1 MRVTAI
7 VVAVVCACCVASKAL
22 AAEYEDFT
30 FAVMGDTRP
39 IGPMNF
45 DLSPAAKRM
54 VEEINWINPA
64 LVVHTGDLVWAR
76 GEPEEVVAKEFATAF
91 ELFGKIEAEVYYVPG
106 NHDYSVQP
114 FAAEEFL
121 RLTKQEEY
129 FSVDHEGVHFIILN
143 TELPGEV
150 ASVTGEQLKWLK
162 EDLEENRGARAIYV
176 LMHRPMFGRQK
187 DVVDVDAAAPPDDY
201 GRPGGQG
208 ISDIENYRELA
219 ELFARHK
226 VDAVIAGHQHLFY
239 LTEHKGVPYYVVGGG
254 GAEFDI
260 PPDEGGFF
268 NYLVVN
274 VTDEGTKTYVME
286 PFQFDVRYEYAGEG
300 GKAGAH
306 ARINNVGFHELVLPL
321 RGIKFT
327 VPEGDYLIQAD
338 TVPAYSF
345 MKRENPEFAASWGIE
360 KVDAAVFKEETNP
373 EDTEQKDYYVYV
385 ESPGGYSLA
394 ISLTP
399 E

>member
-1 MRVTAI
+1 MKKFRAI
-7 VVAVVCACCVASKAL
+7 VAVIVFAVSSAL

-64 LVVHTGDLVWAR
+64 IVFHTGDLVWAR

-91 ELFGKIEAEVYYVPG
+91 ELFGTIEAKVYYVPG

-121 RLTKQEEY
+121 RLTGQKEY
-129 FSVDHEGVHFIILN
+129 FSTDHEGVHFIILN

-150 ASVTGEQLKWLK
+150 ASVTGEQLEWLK
-162 EDLEENRGARAIYV
+162 EDLEENGGARAIYV
-176 LMHRPMFGRQK
+176 FMHRPIFGRRK
-187 DVVDVDAAAPPDDY
+187 DVVDVDAAAPQDDY
-201 GRPGGQG
+201 KPMGGQG
-208 ISDIENYRELA
+208 ISDVQNYGVLA
-219 ELFARHK
+219 ELFAHYK

-239 LTEHKGVPYYVVGGG
+239 RTEHKGVPYYVVGGG
-254 GAEFDI
+254 GAEFDT

-274 VTDEGTKTYVME
+274 VTDEGTETYVME
-286 PFQFDVRYEYAGEG
+286 PFQFDVRYEYAEED
-300 GKAGAH
+300 GKAGAE
-306 ARINNVGFHELVLPL
+306 ARVNNVGCHDLVLPL

-327 VPEGDYLIQAD
+327 LPEGDYLLRAD
-338 TVPAYSF
+338 TVPSYSF
-345 MKRENPEFAASWGIE
+345 MKREIPEFAASRGIE
-360 KVDAAVFKEETNP
+360 TVGASIVKEETNP
-373 EDTEQKDYYVYV
+373 EDATKKDYYVRV

>member
-1 MRVTAI
+1 MRTSAI
-7 VVAVVCACCVASKAL
+7 IVALTYAFCVAVGA

-30 FAVMGDTRP
+30 FVVMGDTRP

-45 DLSPAAKRM
+45 DLSVAAKRI

-76 GEPEEVVAKEFATAF
+76 GEPEEVAAKEFATAF
-91 ELFGKIEAEVYYVPG
+91 ELFGTIEAKVYYVPG

-114 FAAEEFL
+114 FAAGEFL
-121 RLTKQEEY
+121 RLTGQREY
-129 FSVDHEGVHFIILN
+129 FSADYEGVHFIILN

-150 ASVTGEQLKWLK
+150 ASVTGEQLEWLK
-162 EDLEENRGARAIYV
+162 EDLDENKAARAIYV
-176 LMHRPMFGRQK
+176 FMHRPMFGRQK
-187 DVVDVDAAAPPDDY
+187 DVVDVDATTPPDDY
-201 GRPGGQG
+201 GRTRGQS
-208 ISDIENYRELA
+208 ISDIENYRELT

-239 LTEHKGVPYYVVGGG
+239 RTEHKGVPYYVVGGG
-254 GAEFDI
+254 GAEFDT

-274 VTDEGTKTYVME
+274 VTDEGTETYVME
-286 PFQFDVRYEYAGEG
+286 PFQFDVRYEYAEEN
-300 GKAGAH
+300 GKARAK
-306 ARINNVGFHELVLPL
+306 ARINNVGFHEVVLPL

-327 VPEGDYLIQAD
+327 LPEGDYSLQAD
-338 TVPAYSF
+338 TVPSYSF

-360 KVDAAVFKEETNP
+360 KVDAAVLLEETNS
-373 EDTEQKDYYVYV
+373 DDATKKDYYVRV

>member
-1 MRVTAI
+1 MKR
-7 VVAVVCACCVASKAL
+7 VCAIFAVAFCVAAGA

-114 FAAEEFL
+114 FAAQEFL
-121 RLTKQEEY
+121 RRTKQEEY
-129 FSVDHEGVHFIILN
+129 FSADYEGVHFIILN

-150 ASVTGEQLKWLK
+150 ASVTGEQLEWLK
-162 EDLEENRGARAIYV
+162 EDLEENKGARAIYV
-176 LMHRPMFGRQK
+176 FMHRPIFGRQK
-187 DVVDVDAAAPPDDY
+187 DVVNVDAAAPPDDY

-239 LTEHKGVPYYVVGGG
+239 RTEHKGVPYYVVGGG
-254 GAEFDI
+254 GAEFDT

-286 PFQFDVRYEYAGEG
+286 PFQLDVRYEYAGED
-300 GKAGAH
+300 GKAGAE
-306 ARINNVGFHELVLPL
+306 ARINNVGWHELVLPL

-327 VPEGDYLIQAD
+327 LPEGDYLLQAD
-338 TVPAYSF
+338 TIPSYSL
-345 MKRENPEFAASWGIE
+345 MKRINPEFAASRGIE
-360 KVDAAVFKEETNP
+360 KVEAAVVREETNP
-373 EDTEQKDYYVYV
+373 DDAAKKDYYVHV

-394 ISLTP
+394 ISLVP
-399 E
+399 W

>member
-1 MRVTAI
+1 MKKFRAI
-7 VVAVVCACCVASKAL
+7 VAVIVFAVSSAL

-64 LVVHTGDLVWAR
+64 IVFHTGDLVWAR

-91 ELFGKIEAEVYYVPG
+91 ELFGTIEAKVYYVPG

-121 RLTKQEEY
+121 RLTGQKEY
-129 FSVDHEGVHFIILN
+129 FSTDHEGVHFIILN

-150 ASVTGEQLKWLK
+150 ASVTGEQLEWLK
-162 EDLEENRGARAIYV
+162 EDLEENGGARAIYV
-176 LMHRPMFGRQK
+176 FMHRPIFGRRK

-208 ISDIENYRELA
+208 ISDVQNYGELA
-219 ELFARHK
+219 GLFARYK
-226 VDAVIAGHQHLFY
+226 VTAVIAGHQHLFY
-239 LTEHKGVPYYVVGGG
+239 RTEHKGVPYYVIGGG
-254 GAEFDI
+254 GAEFDT

-274 VTDEGTKTYVME
+274 VTDEGTETYVME
-286 PFQFDVRYEYAGEG
+286 PFQFDVRYEYAEED
-300 GKAGAH
+300 GKAGAE
-306 ARINNVGFHELVLPL
+306 ARVNNVGCHDLVLPL

-327 VPEGDYLIQAD
+327 LPEGDYLLRAD
-338 TVPAYSF
+338 TVPSYSF
-345 MKRENPEFAASWGIE
+345 MKREIPEFAASRGIE
-360 KVDAAVFKEETNP
+360 TVGASIVKEETNP
-373 EDTEQKDYYVYV
+373 EDATKKDYYVRV